1 VCGKREGAMPLRV
14 SKKYPCSFA
23 ANKLMKFLQV
33 PFALHNGVGAVRQ
46 FMQVTVRFAMGEVVN
61 WHNTAA

>member
-1 VCGKREGAMPLRV
+1 MFFCGKQAHEI
-14 SKKYPCSFA
+14 
-23 ANKLMKFLQV
+23 LQV

-46 FMQVTVRFAMGEVVN
+46 FMQVTVRFAMGEIVN